1 LEILYNQWRHPHL
14 EKYHHLFGSLFD
26 RHGDIFRFRIPGI
39 KGHHVFIRDPQDIKT
54 LLAGDGK
61 MPIEPGFDFFVM
73 YRTRLRRDLY
83 PGSGGL
89 LGAHGQP
96 WYDVRSAV
104 QQDMLRPKSA
114 LYYLPDIGRISSD
127 LVDLIDHQLGESNNN
142 NGEIANVTPLMYRWA
157 LEASGAI
164 FLDSRLGCLEPHL
177 AKDSDAQTLIDSVD
191 LALGDALHNLV
202 VGIPFHKL
210 FRTKHLRVFDEA
222 SEKIHGIS
230 KAIIERAIA
239 RSKASPKTDEAEMSV
254 LEKLI
259 KEQFIQLLISGEE
272 SLADLD

>member
-1 LEILYNQWRHPHL
+1 
-14 EKYHHLFGSLFD
+14 
-26 RHGDIFRFRIPGI
+26 
-39 KGHHVFIRDPQDIKT
+39 
-54 LLAGDGK
+54 
-61 MPIEPGFDFFVM
+61 MPIEPGFDFFVQ

-83 PGSGGL
+83 PGSAGL
-89 LGAHGQP
+89 LGANGQP

-114 LYYLPDIGRISSD
+114 LYYLPDIGQISTD
-127 LVDLIDHQLGESNNN
+127 LVDLIDHQLGEDSN
-142 NGEIANVTPLMYRWA
+142 EIANVTPLMYRWA

-164 FLDSRLGCLEPHL
+164 FLDTRLGCLEPHL
-177 AKDSDAQTLIDSVD
+177 AKESDAQTFIDCVE

-202 VGIPFHKL
+202 MGIPFHKL
-210 FRTKHLRVFDEA
+210 YRTKHLRIFDEA

-259 KEQFIQLLISGEE
+259 KGQFISIFTVYFFFNII
-272 SLADLD
+272 